1 MSQERPSCTCH
12 FFLIW
17 GRECKHIAAVNFIR
31 NPEMCVPSETRSYLT
46 IFYNCFFRSP
56 LNELT
61 DLDLSM
67 DQLNLGNDEEG
78 DGGDSDID
86 EVLYNRE
93 IEEREREEGEERGSE
108 EDEES
113 DGEESEG
120 CENGSHK
127 SKGQGCDGS
136 ESEVEESEER
146 ESDGG
151 ESDGGESDGGESE
164 GSESEVEGSE
174 ERESV
179 GDESGEEE
187 SGSEGSGGEE
197 DNYEDSSDDCSD
209 DGEESSI
216 EEGDEGMI
224 IETIIGNHCFD
235 ITEYFEV
242 ERILDS
248 RERKGV
254 TEYLIK
260 WKNYD
265 ASHNSWEPESN
276 VQDTRYLLA
285 KGGDQKRGNDNMCN
299 SIITQYKHS
308 YLRNYW

>member
-1 MSQERPSCTCH
+1 
-12 FFLIW
+12 
-17 GRECKHIAAVNFIR
+17 
-31 NPEMCVPSETRSYLT
+31 
-46 IFYNCFFRSP
+46 
-56 LNELT
+56 
-61 DLDLSM
+61 M

-93 IEEREREEGEERGSE
+93 IEESEREEGEERGSE

-120 CENGSHK
+120 CEDGSHK
-127 SKGQGCDGS
+127 SKGRESDGS

-146 ESDGG
+146 ESGDG
-151 ESDGGESDGGESE
+151 ESDGGKSDD
-164 GSESEVEGSE
+164 SESEVEESE

-187 SGSEGSGGEE
+187 SGNEGSGCEE
-197 DNYEDSSDDCSD
+197 GNSDGNSD
-209 DGEESSI
+209 DGEESSN
-216 EEGDEGMI
+216 EEEDEGMI

-265 ASHNSWEPESN
+265 ESHNSWEPESN
-276 VQDTRYLLA
+276 VQDTRYLLTKA
-285 KGGDQKRGNDNMCN
+285 GDQKKGNNIMYN

>member
-1 MSQERPSCTCH
+1 
-12 FFLIW
+12 
-17 GRECKHIAAVNFIR
+17 
-31 NPEMCVPSETRSYLT
+31 MCVPSETHCYLT

-61 DLDLSM
+61 ELDLSM

-93 IEEREREEGEERGSE
+93 IEEREREEAEERGSE

-127 SKGQGCDGS
+127 SKGRGCDGS

-151 ESDGGESDGGESE
+151 ESDGGKSDDSV
-164 GSESEVEGSE
+164 SEVEESE
-174 ERESV
+174 ERESD

-197 DNYEDSSDDCSD
+197 GNSDDSSDDGSD
-209 DGEESSI
+209 DIEESSN

-265 ASHNSWEPESN
+265 SSHNSWEPESN
-276 VQDTRYLLA
+276 VQDTRYLLTKA
-285 KGGDQKRGNDNMCN
+285 GDQKKGNNIMYN
-299 SIITQYKHS
+299 SIITQHKHS